1 MKKQNTISKS
11 LSRLNLKDNST
22 ALNNRLANFVE
33 PSKSGARALRL
44 LFMLAAFIML
54 AGSSQAQVRTQIPEA
69 DPGPPFYARVE
80 KSSVHTQI
88 VPHTN
93 EWAAIVFYR
102 SPACVPPNFNLM
114 DLFDIPG
121 AFFCELTIEGFEVWR
136 NAPPPVDAAPMQA
149 RFNGLGAVPV
159 WFVSWTELQAGV
171 ADGVLTITE
180 LQSMSS
186 LQMGTATFFRE
197 TLHPTDGARQPK
209 ITIVAHGTL
218 EDGRTFQLHHSG
230 NVGTRQTTIS
240 FR

>member
-1 MKKQNTISKS
+1 MLSQNSKSVASYSITGRTLKQEKEKIMKKQNSISKS

-93 EWAAIVFYR
+93 EWAAIV
-102 SPACVPPNFNLM
+102 LW
-114 DLFDIPG
+114 
-121 AFFCELTIEGFEVWR
+121 E
-136 NAPPPVDAAPMQA
+136 
-149 RFNGLGAVPV
+149 
-159 WFVSWTELQAGV
+159 
-171 ADGVLTITE
+171 
-180 LQSMSS
+180 
-186 LQMGTATFFRE
+186 
-197 TLHPTDGARQPK
+197 K
-209 ITIVAHGTL
+209 
-218 EDGRTFQLHHSG
+218 
-230 NVGTRQTTIS
+230 
-240 FR
+240 